1 MSSLVESICS
11 GFDVTVHAPMQKAPQ
26 QKLDACL
33 FGSYETAKPVEVVE
47 GPNRTNKCLYCS
59 PAAKCMLDED
69 TDGVWI
75 AQCGIVHTHFASEDM
90 SARTFQGDTTQD
102 KDKKTHTSVVTDD
115 ERRQLVHILP
125 EHIPGATAH
134 VLWMANTRLN
144 QCTVWLKFVR
154 NEDPGTFWLT
164 EGEVK
169 RARIA
174 LKAAATQWARQ
185 GGEDAAFGS
194 PIFWTIGIIMEMV
207 AQRFTGYTMPTQAQC
222 NLVSLEGLHAYF
234 AKYQSHAVVTEE
246 SEFSATRARGAGTVG
261 QAAVNQVTRRKARF
275 DPLGGG
281 CQSKMATLSGFLVKS
296 HVWPNPNPD
305 APEEEKW
312 LGLSAPVT
320 ALQQPVL
327 RERAPNE
334 PAGEPIFLKVRKVY
348 NTPADVITA
357 RKAAE
362 KKALDASKAEAAANT
377 EAAAAAAAAVAA
389 ADDGSDSD
397 AEMLAKVSGW
407 DEKIAR
413 RRGAGPA
420 FGAAMAKPL
429 GGGLRA
435 QVSCARGRTQAG
447 PKQDGPFLCPTPFVP
462 NASVPS
468 VARTN
473 LTRTTPIRTWCR
485 QSRLARLPRPA
496 RAARRGLARRLLQPT

>member
-305 APEEEKW
+305 ASEEEKW

-334 PAGEPIFLKVRKVY
+334 PAGEAISFIKVRKVY
-348 NTPADVITA
+348 HTPDAAITA

-362 KKALDASKAEAAANT
+362 KR
-377 EAAAAAAAAVAA
+377 AVAA
-389 ADDGSDSD
+389 A
-397 AEMLAKVSGW
+397 
-407 DEKIAR
+407 
-413 RRGAGPA
+413 
-420 FGAAMAKPL
+420 AAMAKPL